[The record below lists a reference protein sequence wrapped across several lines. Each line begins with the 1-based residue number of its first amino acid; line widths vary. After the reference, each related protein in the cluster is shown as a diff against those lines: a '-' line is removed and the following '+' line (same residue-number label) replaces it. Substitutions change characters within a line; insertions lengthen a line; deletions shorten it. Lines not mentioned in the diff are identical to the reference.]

1 MDMMYVMQGCQVC
14 KNDKDL
20 MDVKFFDPEV
30 FNNYDVARN
39 TFKYKYY
46 ERLKSGDVLFSEFKN
61 RYFKI
66 VFARGEVVESYSFDS
81 IVVK

>member
-1 MDMMYVMQGCQVC
+1 
-14 KNDKDL
+14 

-30 FNNYDVARN
+30 FNNHDVALN
-39 TFKYKYY
+39 TFKNKYY
-46 ERLKSGDVLFSEFKN
+46 ERLKSGDVLFSEYRN